1 MHKPTHS
8 HDEKDFQM
16 PELNSRYNLN
26 AINSLSQI
34 FTPLLS
40 TIDIPASYFYL
51 TDQIGQ
57 YFNKKT
63 I

>member
-1 MHKPTHS
+1 MHKLTHS

-16 PELNSRYNLN
+16 PELNSKYNLN
-26 AINSLSQI
+26 AINFLSQI

-40 TIDIPASYFYL
+40 TVDIPAFYFYL
-51 TDQIGQ
+51 TSKIGL